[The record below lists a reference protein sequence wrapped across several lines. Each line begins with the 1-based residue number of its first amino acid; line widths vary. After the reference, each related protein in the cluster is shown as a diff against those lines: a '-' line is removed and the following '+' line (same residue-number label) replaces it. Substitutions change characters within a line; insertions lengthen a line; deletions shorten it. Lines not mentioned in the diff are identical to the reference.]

1 LAKMMR
7 SNVSKGL
14 TAIPQL
20 DAECILDLQSNGG
33 R

>member
-1 LAKMMR
+1 MLEHQK
-7 SNVSKGL
+7 SKG
-14 TAIPQL
+14 TSAAVDL